1 MKSNKLRNILRAIV
15 CTIIGAYIL
24 LLGVVNFSPT
34 EQWITRTITEALS
47 EKLGTKVSISNIEIG
62 LFNRLI
68 IKDLEIKDLKGEQM
82 LSSHVASAKIELRS
96 LFKEQLSLRTVSL
109 LDCDINLYKEKA
121 DSAANY
127 QFIIDALSSKDK
139 TKKSKLNLR
148 INSIILRRVN
158 VAYNER
164 YAPLTPGKFN
174 PKHLS
179 VSRINTNIS
188 LKSITNEA
196 INLRIRSLSFHEA
209 SGLQV
214 NNLHFKLYASK
225 TEAHIEDFYL
235 EMPHT
240 HINQGQLIASYD
252 IRKGFSSLL
261 PTLRIGATTNKMQ
274 ISTTDLQPFVNFPK
288 GMNLTL
294 NLSSTFL
301 LTPQKWQFSQLN
313 ITDTENKLSLK
324 GNVTIDHRGK
334 AFRNTKVS
342 LSSLSLS
349 QALIN
354 NAVRWAKLPQSTAE
368 MLSRVGNIHANGNLS
383 YEKNHIQST
392 LLAKTSVGEIAA
404 NATIHGKKIEARTKI
419 IRALPDKLLNNNKLP
434 SQATLSAHFIAD
446 VSQPK
451 QPRIDADGSISS
463 FVWNNYT
470 YRNIGLKVHLANGH
484 IASTI
489 RSNDRNANLHVKAQ
503 AYLNNGKVSNIALQG
518 HIAHIAPAAL
528 GLKSGY
534 HNATFSGDIKAQAD
548 NVQNLFANTLLHVK
562 NFNMQNSQR
571 GDYTLQNL
579 EASIRTTAT
588 NQQKLAVRSDFLDA
602 DISGN
607 LNPTHIKDGLFAIA
621 NQCLPGLVKSQA
633 HPTVANNLVIDATL
647 KRTDFLH
654 KMLGVDIDVEG
665 NLRAHGNLNT
675 GNEHSSLTIYAD
687 KLAVGGQEFIRP
699 SIYLHG
705 ENTNYHC
712 LLQTRKN
719 MSGQDYSIATQLDTN
734 EGQLTTNVT
743 WRGTTDA
750 SYNGSFETLTRFLP
764 TEKGVNFNMHIQ
776 PTAFALADTIWNI
789 SSGDISYVNKQLGMK
804 GVSIVHHNQSLTVN
818 GEIAPNH
825 NDSIVAQLQNIDID
839 YILKLVNFDAV
850 SFGGQATGQAV
861 FTQKEGL
868 PQLHA
873 NINVPQFTFNNGEM
887 GNATINANW
896 NKHDNRINL
905 DADMQLPYGAG
916 HGTHVDGYVSLAEKG
931 LDLYIQ
937 PNHTRLD
944 FLRRYIDGI
953 FGNFNAEAT
962 GAIRL
967 YGPFKKLDFDGEV
980 EAKGS
985 AKVMATGVTYNI
997 EKGRALFRPGK
1008 FIFKDFILADGR
1020 EGSGTANGELR
1031 HQHLKNLEYDFNITA
1046 KKLLC
1051 YDQPQEPSL
1060 PFYSTTTGSGSI
1072 GISGHPG
1079 HLVANIIVEP
1089 CAPTTFTYNLGLQ
1102 SAFSKDDRMIHFRA
1116 IQPDTLFIP
1125 NATSQDVLADDD
1137 KDDDTGTDIQL
1148 NFIINTT
1155 PAAQIR
1161 IITDELAGDVITA
1174 YGNGTLRANWHN
1186 KGAFKLYGTYVVDRG
1201 QYNLSIQNIIRKSLT
1216 LKQGSHIVFGGNPLD
1231 ADLALHTLYTV
1242 TGVPL
1247 SDLNYASGFSSKT
1260 VRADC
1265 ILDIVGKTRA
1275 PQVNFDLDLHNIS
1288 SDEKQMVRQLIST
1301 QEDMSRQVIALLGV
1315 GRFLTTNTLGTSG
1328 TEEGSQQS
1336 SVAMRSFLSTTLTS
1350 QLNSAISSVLGNQSN
1365 WSFGTNFMPGTQ
1377 GWNTMEVDGLLQ
1389 GRLLND
1395 RLIINGNFGYR
1406 DHPSYT
1412 SNFVGDFDIRY
1423 LLTPRGNISLRA
1435 YSETNDRYFT
1445 KASLTTQGVGITL
1458 QRDFT
1463 NIGQLFRS
1471 KKKTKK
1477 AKEKDS
1483 KK

>member
-1 MKSNKLRNILRAIV
+1 MKSNKLRNILRAVV
-15 CTIIGAYIL
+15 CTIIGAYVL
-24 LLGVVNFSPT
+24 LLGILNFGPS
-34 EQWITRTITEALS
+34 EQWITHTIAQALS
-47 EKLGTKVSISNIEIG
+47 EKLGTEVSISRIEVG

-68 IKDLEIKDLKGEQM
+68 IRDLEIKDLKGKQM

-109 LDCDINLYKEKA
+109 LDSHINLYKEKA

-127 QFIIDALSSKDK
+127 QFVIDALSSKDK

-148 INSIILRRVN
+148 INSIIMRRVN
-158 VAYNER
+158 VAYNEL
-164 YAPLTPGKFN
+164 YAPHTPGKFN
-174 PKHLS
+174 TKHLM
-179 VSRINTNIS
+179 VSNINTNIS
-188 LKSITNEA
+188 LKSITNSA

-214 NNLHFKLYASK
+214 NDLHFKLYASK
-225 TEAHIEDFYL
+225 TEARIEDFCL

-252 IRKGFSSLL
+252 VSKNFSSLL
-261 PTLRIGATTNKMQ
+261 STLRIGATSNKMR
-274 ISTTDLQPFVNFPK
+274 ISTTDLKPFVHFPE

-294 NLSSTFL
+294 DVSSTFFF
-301 LTPQKWQFSQLN
+301 TPQKWQFSQLCIN
-313 ITDTENKLSLK
+313 DTENRLSVN
-324 GNVTIDHRGK
+324 GNITIDHSKK
-334 AFRNTKVS
+334 AFQNTKFA
-342 LSSLSLS
+342 LSSLCIS
-349 QALIN
+349 QTLIN
-354 NAVRWAKLPQSTAE
+354 DVAQWVKLPKSTADI
-368 MLSRVGNIHANGNLS
+368 LSRIGNVNANGNLS
-383 YEKNHIQST
+383 YEKAHIEST
-392 LLAKTSVGEIAA
+392 LFAKTSVGEIAA
-404 NATIHGKKIEARTKI
+404 DATFNGKKIDARAKLF
-419 IRALPDKLLNNNKLP
+419 RALPDKMLNNDKIP
-434 SQATLSAHFIAD
+434 SQATLSTHFIAD
-446 VSQPK
+446 LSQPK
-451 QPRIDADGSISS
+451 RPRVDADGTITS

-470 YRNIGLKVHLANGH
+470 YRNIGLKLHLANGH
-484 IASTI
+484 IASNI
-489 RSNDRNANLHVKAQ
+489 RSNDPNAHLQVDAQ
-503 AYLNNGKVSNIALQG
+503 ALLNNGKVSNIALQG
-518 HIAHIAPAAL
+518 HIAHIAPATL
-528 GLKSGY
+528 GLNSGF
-534 HNATFSGDIKAQAD
+534 HNATFSGDIHAQVD
-548 NVQNLFANTLLHVK
+548 NLQNLFANTMLHVK

-571 GDYTLQNL
+571 GDYALQNL
-579 EASIRTTAT
+579 EASIHTTAAHE
-588 NQQKLAVRSDFLDA
+588 QKLTVRSDFLDA
-602 DISGN
+602 DLSGN
-607 LNPTHIKDGLFAIA
+607 LNPANIKQGLFAIA
-621 NQCLPGLVKSQA
+621 NKCLPGLVKTTTNA
-633 HPTVANNLVIDATL
+633 HTTTNLAIDATL

-654 KMLGVDIDVEG
+654 KMLGVDINVDG
-665 NLRAHGNLNT
+665 TLRAQGNIHT
-675 GNEHSSLTIYAD
+675 GDAHSSLTIFAD
-687 KLAVGGQEFIRP
+687 KIAVGGQEFIRP

-705 ENTNYHC
+705 ENDNYHC

-719 MSGQDYSIATQLDTN
+719 ISRQDYSIATQLDTHDG
-734 EGQLTTNVT
+734 ELTTNVS
-743 WRGTTDA
+743 WRGTNDA
-750 SYNGSFETLTRFLP
+750 SYNGSFESITRFLP
-764 TEKGVNFNMHIQ
+764 TEKGVNFDMHIQ
-776 PTAFALADTIWNI
+776 PTEFALADTLWNI
-789 SSGDISYVNKQLGMK
+789 SSGNISYINKQLGMK
-804 GVSIVHHNQSLTVN
+804 GVSLVHDNQSLTIN
-818 GEIAPNH
+818 GEIAPGH
-825 NDSIVAQLQNIDID
+825 NDSIIAQLQNIDID
-839 YILKLVNFDAV
+839 YILQLVKFDAV

-861 FTQKEGL
+861 FTQKDGQ

-873 NINVPQFTFNNGEM
+873 TLNVPRFTFNDGEM
-887 GNATINANW
+887 GNAHINANW
-896 NKHDNRINL
+896 NKHENRINL
-905 DADMQLPYGAG
+905 DADMQLPHTSG

-937 PNHTRLD
+937 ANHTRLD

-962 GAIRL
+962 GAVRL

-980 EAKGS
+980 EATGN
-985 AKVMATGVTYNI
+985 AKVMATGVTYHI
-997 EKGRALFRPGK
+997 DKGKVLFTPSKFAFHNFALT
-1008 FIFKDFILADGR
+1008 DGR
-1020 EGSGTANGELR
+1020 GGTGLANGELR
-1031 HQHLKNLEYDFNITA
+1031 HKHLRNLQYDFDITA
-1046 KKLLC
+1046 QRLLC

-1072 GISGHPG
+1072 GISGYPG

-1102 SAFSKDDRMIHFRA
+1102 SAFSKDDRMIHFHA
-1116 IQPDTLFIP
+1116 TQPDTLHTP
-1125 NATSQDVLADDD
+1125 TATTKNELVKDD
-1137 KDDDTGTDIQL
+1137 KNNDSETDIQL
-1148 NFIINTT
+1148 NFIINAT

-1161 IITDELAGDVITA
+1161 IITDELAGDMITT

-1186 KGAFKLYGTYVVDRG
+1186 KGAFQLYGTYVVDRG
-1201 QYNLSIQNIIRKSLT
+1201 QYNLSIQNIIRKTLT
-1216 LKQGSHIVFGGNPLD
+1216 LKQGSNIVFGGNPLD

-1247 SDLNYASGFSSKT
+1247 SDLNYASGFASKT

-1328 TEEGSQQS
+1328 TEEGTQQS
-1336 SVAMRSFLSTTLTS
+1336 GAAMRSFLSTTLTS

-1445 KASLTTQGVGITL
+1445 KSSLTTQGVGITL

-1463 NIGQLFRS
+1463 NLGQLFRY

-1477 AKEKDS
+1477 TKEND